1 MHAGPGMRSGLGIR
15 NVFGMH
21 GLGLG
26 DDSGASYDIDPGAD
40 PFSGIN
46 YDPSQIDPT
55 LLSVGLD
62 TSPPGSATTSTGSGS
77 GVTPASI
84 AAAIAAA
91 ANAATGVYRATS
103 SPSVIPG
110 TNAIYNPATG
120 QITNAGLLSTSGLG
134 ASLSS
139 MLPLLLLVGGGLL
152 LVSAMG
158 KGR

>member
-1 MHAGPGMRSGLGIR
+1 MRSGLGIR

-46 YDPSQIDPT
+46 YDPSLLDPT

-62 TSPPGSATTSTGSGS
+62 TSPGSTTTSTGSSS

-103 SPSVIPG
+103 TPSVIPG

-134 ASLSS
+134 TTLSS